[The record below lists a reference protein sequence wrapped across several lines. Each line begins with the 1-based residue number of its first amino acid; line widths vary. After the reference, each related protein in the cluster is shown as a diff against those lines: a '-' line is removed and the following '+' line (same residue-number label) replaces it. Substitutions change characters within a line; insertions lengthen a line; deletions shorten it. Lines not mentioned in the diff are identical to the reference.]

1 MLLVYRVV
9 SYSFVITFLET
20 YPRITSEHFI
30 DMSGLGVHLPFE
42 IRIRDLR
49 EERGIL
55 RNVLG

>member
-9 SYSFVITFLET
+9 SYSFVRTCLET
-20 YPRITSEHFI
+20 YPRITSEHSI
-30 DMSGLGVHLPFE
+30 DISGLGVHLPFE